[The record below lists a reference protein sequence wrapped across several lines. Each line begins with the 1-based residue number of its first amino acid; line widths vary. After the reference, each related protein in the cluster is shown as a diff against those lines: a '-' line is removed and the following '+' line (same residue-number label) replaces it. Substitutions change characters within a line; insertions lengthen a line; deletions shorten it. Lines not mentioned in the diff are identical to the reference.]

1 MEVELSESLSLVL
14 GATCLQTASWAL
26 LKLVLDGFN
35 SPGEVCEL
43 DSSLDLQINTN
54 GDNLFLTCRIL
65 NEPNHFLSSM
75 IVGLKDMI
83 IWCFMVSNFPVRI
96 LSQAQYWTINHFLFY
111 VPVKCKNPAVHLY
124 RDPFGMNI
132 VFNKYFYSQMCSMI
146 VLCRH
151 SPLRRIKQKC
161 HGTCHKLLGV
171 EFMWEIMV
179 WNRKVDYC
187 FLLCHKGTESSRPLT
202 R

>member
-14 GATCLQTASWAL
+14 GATRLQAASWAL
-26 LKLVLDGFN
+26 LKLVLNGFN

-65 NEPNHFLSSM
+65 NEPNHFLSTM
-75 IVGLKDMI
+75 IAGLKDMI

-124 RDPFGMNI
+124 GEVPLGWTLTLTNI
-132 VFNKYFYSQMCSMI
+132 SVLKCVTWLFFVDMAHWEESNKSVMALVMSF
-146 VLCRH
+146 
-151 SPLRRIKQKC
+151 
-161 HGTCHKLLGV
+161 
-171 EFMWEIMV
+171 
-179 WNRKVDYC
+179 
-187 FLLCHKGTESSRPLT
+187 
-202 R
+202 